1 MQSQL
6 GIEHSQTGP
15 VVGLLIINKIPILPI
30 MAISSILNHS
40 DSNLIVGYI
49 SEADIADLPKNPR
62 ISFINLAEHAGSLGL
77 IPKDGRYESFDE
89 DSFFSLVQLKW
100 FLFKEILAQ
109 NPSRDLIYSDL
120 DVFWLKDA
128 SEFVR
133 ASFATLSRVNVLI
146 QNFTLDSFSPQL
158 CMGFVAF
165 RNCEVNRKLISECLA
180 IHKSLL
186 VTNSRTGDD
195 DVITHYY
202 RTNDFPENILQLP
215 QSTFPVGNLL
225 NLFTKRS
232 LYPGLVPK
240 KPYIYHANFVVGLN
254 KKMET
259 AFLFYRNQKMAQPS
273 MPLGNKIAIRL
284 LVRLRFINFHGRI
297 IFKSFRKIF
306 NSK

>member
-1 MQSQL
+1 MQSDLAVEYPQP
-6 GIEHSQTGP
+6 GP
-15 VVGLLIINKIPILPI
+15 VVGLLIINRIPDLPI

-40 DSNLIVGYI
+40 DSNLIIGYVA
-49 SEADIADLPKNPR
+49 EADIADLPKNPR
-62 ISFINLAEHAGSLGL
+62 ISFINLAEYAHTLGL
-77 IPKDGRYESFDE
+77 LPKDGRYESFDD

-100 FLFKEILAQ
+100 SLFKEILTQ
-109 NPSRDLIYSDL
+109 NPSQDLIYSDL

-128 SEFVR
+128 AEFVR

-146 QNFTLDSFSPQL
+146 QNFTVDSFSPQL

-165 RNCEVNRKLISECLA
+165 RNCEVNRKLIDECLA

-186 VTNSRTGDD
+186 VPNSRTGDD

-232 LYPGLVPK
+232 LYPGLVPT
-240 KPYIYHANFVVGLN
+240 KPYIYHANIVVGL
-254 KKMET
+254 KRKIET
-259 AFLFYRNQKMAQPS
+259 SYLFYRNQRVVHPH
-273 MPLGNKIAIRL
+273 LTLRDRIRIIFFIQ
-284 LVRLRFINFHGRI
+284 LRFI
-297 IFKSFRKIF
+297 SFQIHTSLSDIRKLV
-306 NSK
+306 KHK